1 MKIIDVKFS
10 YRMKGSCNIMNL
22 IKGILQ
28 IAALMLFSMLMN
40 QITSW
45 LHIPV
50 PGSIVGIVVIF
61 ILLETHIIRLEWIDI
76 GAKWLLAELLLLFV
90 PAAVGVMKYIPMLQ
104 TDGIRI
110 LIVVLISTFIV
121 MVSTGLM
128 ATRISKKKEK
138 RAA

>member
-1 MKIIDVKFS
+1 M
-10 YRMKGSCNIMNL
+10 MNL
-22 IKGILQ
+22 IKGTLQ
-28 IAALMLFSMLMN
+28 VAALMLFSMLMN

>member
-1 MKIIDVKFS
+1 
-10 YRMKGSCNIMNL
+10 MNL

-28 IAALMLFSMLMN
+28 VAALMAFSMFMN
-40 QITSW
+40 QVTGW
-45 LHIPV
+45 LHLPV

-110 LIVVLISTFIV
+110 LIVVLISTFTV

-128 ATRISKKKEK
+128 ANRISKKREK

>member
-1 MKIIDVKFS
+1 
-10 YRMKGSCNIMNL
+10 
-22 IKGILQ
+22 
-28 IAALMLFSMLMN
+28 MLMN

>member
-1 MKIIDVKFS
+1 M
-10 YRMKGSCNIMNL
+10 MNL

-28 IAALMLFSMLMN
+28 VAALMLFSMLMN

-61 ILLETHIIRLEWIDI
+61 ILLETHMIRLEWIDI